1 MQEEISQRSVTL
13 IVQTGKMT
21 GKVFL
26 QAIQKY
32 LDILKQQRELKAR
45 EKQLHPAYQ
54 GRMTI
59 RQLMKERSGLS
70 NIEIH
75 DEHIHDFERIARRYG
90 IEYAIKKERNREA
103 PHYLIFFRSRDTDV
117 LQTAFNEFVK
127 KRLKIQERP
136 SLREKLQK
144 LKLQNKE
151 RAARVPEKVQR
162 KEFIR

>member
-1 MQEEISQRSVTL
+1 
-13 IVQTGKMT
+13 
-21 GKVFL
+21 
-26 QAIQKY
+26 
-32 LDILKQQRELKAR
+32 
-45 EKQLHPAYQ
+45 
-54 GRMTI
+54 MTI

-90 IEYAIKKERNREA
+90 IEYAIKKERNKEA

-144 LKLQNKE
+144 LKLQHKE

-162 KEFIR
+162 KEFVR

>member
-162 KEFIR
+162 KEFVR